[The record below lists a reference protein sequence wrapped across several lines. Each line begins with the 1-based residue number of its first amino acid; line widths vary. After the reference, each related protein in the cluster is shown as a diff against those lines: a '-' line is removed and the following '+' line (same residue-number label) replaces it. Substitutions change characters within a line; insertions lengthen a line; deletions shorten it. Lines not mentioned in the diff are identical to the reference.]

1 MNYKVL
7 SINLQYK
14 YSMGSDPKE
23 KNSTGSDPVVK
34 TAFQIQLIEDG
45 HIWIDALEK
54 RSLMA
59 HTYNEEVAEEAVELI
74 RKSYYPIIKKLCSKL
89 EELQ

>member
-14 YSMGSDPKE
+14 YSTGSDPKE
-23 KNSTGSDPVVK
+23 KISWGSDPMV
-34 TAFQIQLIEDG
+34 QIQLIEDG
-45 HIWIDALEK
+45 HIWIHALEK